1 MAQFV
6 NHCPSC
12 HKNALRIRRIVC
24 ESCDLTFEGNFE
36 PSPLQRLDPDEL
48 KFVEDFI
55 LTGGSL
61 KDLAAQMDF
70 SYPTV
75 RNKLNDIIENLKKF
89 KETEK
94 FLDENMSQEKV
105 LSKLEN
111 GQISV
116 KEALRLLKKK

>member
-1 MAQFV
+1 M
-6 NHCPSC
+6 N
-12 HKNALRIRRIVC
+12 RR
-24 ESCDLTFEGNFE
+24 
-36 PSPLQRLDPDEL
+36 QRLVPDEL

-61 KDLAAQMDF
+61 KDLAAQMDL

-94 FLDENMSQEKV
+94 VLDKNLSQENV
-105 LSKLEN
+105 LSKLES

-116 KEALRLLKKK
+116 KEALKLLKKK